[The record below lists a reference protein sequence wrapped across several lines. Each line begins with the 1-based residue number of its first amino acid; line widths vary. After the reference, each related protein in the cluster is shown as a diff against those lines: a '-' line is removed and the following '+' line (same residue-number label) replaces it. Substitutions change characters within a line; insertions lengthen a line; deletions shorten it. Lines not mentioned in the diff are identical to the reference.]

1 MVLMSGC
8 GAIVLLALAA
18 GVRWR
23 AVEYRAGWYAAP
35 MPARRL
41 RAGVPIARRIFREA
55 ALMVLAGALVGLL
68 LIGPAARLVMR
79 ALAVLAG
86 PDGSG
91 RPIETG
97 TEMGTIT
104 VEGTLVVVVFG
115 GLVAGLLL
123 ALVHALLR
131 RLLPDGWR
139 GGALVG
145 AAVLVVVG
153 PLVDPLRPDNP
164 VFATVGHAGVAVAL
178 FVAIAVISGAVLAV
192 VHARLS
198 QAVPLPAMRPV
209 RAWLPYVPLAMLVLP
224 DLLLLTELLTAS
236 GLGVVLR
243 RRGVIPLQEGTR
255 RTLRLAGLALVAG
268 IVTWKAP
275 GFALAVGHILGA

>member
-8 GAIVLLALAA
+8 SAIVLLALAA

-41 RAGVPIARRIFREA
+41 QAGVPIARRIFREA

-68 LIGPAARLVMR
+68 LIGPAARLAMR

-86 PDGSG
+86 PDAQG

-145 AAVLVVVG
+145 VAVLVVVG

-178 FVAIAVISGAVLAV
+178 FIAIAVVSGAVLAV

-198 QAVPLPAMRPV
+198 QSVPLPAIRPV

-243 RRGVIPLQEGTR
+243 RRGLIPLEEGTR

-268 IVTWKAP
+268 VVTWKAP
-275 GFALAVGHILGA
+275 GFVLAVGHILAA

>member
-68 LIGPAARLVMR
+68 LIGPAARLAMR

>member
-1 MVLMSGC
+1 MSGC

-35 MPARRL
+35 MPPRRL
-41 RAGVPIARRIFREA
+41 RAGVSMSRRIFREA
-55 ALMVLAGALVGLL
+55 AVMVLAGAVVGLL
-68 LIGPAARLVMR
+68 LIGPAARLAMR

-86 PDGSG
+86 PEAQG
-91 RPIETG
+91 RSIETG
-97 TEMGTIT
+97 TAMGAIT

-115 GLVAGLLL
+115 GLLAGLLL
-123 ALVHALLR
+123 ALVHTLLR

-139 GGALVG
+139 GGSVVG
-145 AAVLVVVG
+145 LAVLVVAG
-153 PLVDPLRPDNP
+153 PLIDPLRPDNP
-164 VFATVGHAGVAVAL
+164 VFANVGHAWVAVLL
-178 FVAIAVISGAVLAV
+178 FSAIAIAAGAVLAA

-224 DLLLLTELLTAS
+224 DLLLLTELLTA
-236 GLGVVLR
+236 GGVGVVLR
-243 RRGVIPLQEGTR
+243 RRGVIPLSE
-255 RTLRLAGLALVAG
+255 RTGRLLRVAG
-268 IVTWKAP
+268 VVLVVGVVSWKAP
-275 GFALAVGHILGA
+275 GFALAVSHIVGS